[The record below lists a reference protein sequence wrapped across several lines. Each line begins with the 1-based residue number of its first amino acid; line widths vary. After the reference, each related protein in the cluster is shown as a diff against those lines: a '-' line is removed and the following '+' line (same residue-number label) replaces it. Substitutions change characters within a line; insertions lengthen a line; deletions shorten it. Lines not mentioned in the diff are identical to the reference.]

1 MNRPSWWAGA
11 FDGWRFPGR
20 RGRPSYP
27 TTSVAVPPA
36 LTWVDEF
43 IATIRPY
50 VVVRLEDNLLI
61 RMPNHAHKLN
71 PEGAGILDYLLGG
84 GRIAGIVARINAG
97 NGNNGPDSGQS
108 LSRPLRDV
116 ALFLDAVR
124 RCLSGELR
132 EDTVTCAVE
141 VRPLEVRF
149 SDLPVLSEVAVTGR
163 CNLRCVFC
171 YAGCAGTCSRSP
183 ESADNADDADS
194 LVMTTAQVKTIL
206 ERIRNQARVPSVSFT
221 GGEPTLRADLPELVA
236 FASQDL
242 GMRVNLI
249 TNGTLVSEQM
259 ARALAAA
266 GLASAQVSIEGP
278 EAKVHDRVTQVE
290 GSFAKSCRAVTHF
303 QDVGVTVHCNTTIN
317 FRNLDAVVDM
327 PAFARDQLNLERL
340 SMNMVIPAGS
350 ASREEGEPD
359 SPLIRYTDMA
369 PVILAV
375 QRAAVRADVEFMWYS
390 PTPLCLFNPITA
402 DLGNKGCSACDG
414 LLSVD
419 SRGRI
424 LPCSSCDDPMG
435 DLLREDFQTIWN
447 RPASTAY
454 RDKGLAHPSCREC
467 DHFAFCHGGCPL
479 YWRHFGFGELEA
491 VNGFPAH
498 PAPEIPFSPSSPFV
512 SPRKGEP

>member
-1 MNRPSWWAGA
+1 MNRPSRLAGA
-11 FDGWRFPGR
+11 FAGWRPFGWLRRSVSPTAAVTVPG
-20 RGRPSYP
+20 
-27 TTSVAVPPA
+27 A
-36 LTWVDEF
+36 LAWVDEF
-43 IATIRPY
+43 IANVRPY

-61 RMPNHAHKLN
+61 RMPNQAHKLN
-71 PEGAGILDYLLGG
+71 SEGARILDFLLGG
-84 GRIAGIVARINAG
+84 GRIAEIVARINTGSGNNVDDHG
-97 NGNNGPDSGQS
+97 NG
-108 LSRPLRDV
+108 LSHPLRDV

-183 ESADNADDADS
+183 DS
-194 LVMTTAQVKTIL
+194 VDGPEALIMTTAQVKTVL
-206 ERIRNQARVPSVSFT
+206 KRIRNQARVPSVSFT

-236 FASQDL
+236 FASKDL
-242 GMRVNLI
+242 GMRANLI
-249 TNGTLVSEQM
+249 TNGTLVSGQS
-259 ARALAAA
+259 AKALADA

-278 EAKVHDRVTQVE
+278 EATVHDRVTQVE
-290 GSFAKSCRAVTHF
+290 GSFEKSCRAVAHF
-303 QDVGVTVHCNTTIN
+303 QDVGITVHCNTTIN
-317 FRNLDAVVDM
+317 RRNVDAVAKM
-327 PAFARDQLNLERL
+327 PAFARDRLGLERL

-350 ASREEGEPD
+350 ASQGATALD
-359 SPLIRYTDMA
+359 LPLIRYTDMA

-375 QRAAVRADVEFMWYS
+375 QRTAALVDVEFMWYS

-419 SRGRI
+419 YQGRI

-435 DLLREDFQTIWN
+435 DLLREDFWTIWN

-454 RDKGLAHPSCREC
+454 RDKGLAHPSCRGC

-491 VNGFPAH
+491 IKGFPAH
-498 PAPEIPFSPSSPFV
+498 PAPDIPFSPSSPLL
-512 SPRKGEP
+512 SSRKGEP

>member
-1 MNRPSWWAGA
+1 MNWPTWLAGTL
-11 FDGWRFPGR
+11 DGWRGR
-20 RGRPSYP
+20 VGGGPKSNP
-27 TTSVAVPPA
+27 PVPPA
-36 LTWVDEF
+36 LAWVDEF
-43 IATIRPY
+43 IANVRPY

-61 RMPNHAHKLN
+61 RMPNQAHKLN
-71 PEGAGILDYLLGG
+71 PEGAGILAYLLDGG
-84 GRIAGIVARINAG
+84 QMAEIVARINTGSG
-97 NGNNGPDSGQS
+97 NGVDDHGNGVDDHGNG

-149 SDLPVLSEVAVTGR
+149 SELPVLSEVAVISR

-171 YAGCAGTCSRSP
+171 YAGCSGSCARSP
-183 ESADNADDADS
+183 GDADGAAMS
-194 LVMTTAQVKTIL
+194 ISQVKTVL
-206 ERIRNQARVPSVSFT
+206 ERIRFQAQVPSVSFT

-236 FASQDL
+236 FASKDL

-249 TNGTLVSEQM
+249 TNGTLVSEQS
-259 ARALAAA
+259 ARALADA
-266 GLASAQVSIEGP
+266 GLASAQISIEGP
-278 EAKVHDRVTQVE
+278 DAAVHDRVTQVD
-290 GSFAKSCRAVTHF
+290 GSFERSCRAVAHF
-303 QDVGVTVHCNTTIN
+303 REVGVTVHCNTTIN
-317 FRNLDAVVDM
+317 RLNLGAVADM
-327 PAFARDQLNLERL
+327 PAFARNRLGLTRL

-350 ASREEGEPD
+350 ASRELKTED

-369 PVILAV
+369 PVVLAV
-375 QRAAVRADVEFMWYS
+375 QRAAALADVEFMWYS

-419 SRGRI
+419 ARGRI
-424 LPCSSCDDPMG
+424 LPCSSCDDPVG
-435 DLLREDFQTIWN
+435 DLLRDDFRTIWN

-467 DHFAFCHGGCPL
+467 DHFAFCHGGCLL

-491 VNGFPAH
+491 IKGFPAH
-498 PAPEIPFSPSSPFV
+498 PAPDIPFSPSSPFL
-512 SPRKGEP
+512 SSRKEEP

>member
-1 MNRPSWWAGA
+1 MNRFSRLSTWLV
-11 FDGWRFPGR
+11 GWGGR
-20 RGRPSYP
+20 SACP
-27 TTSVAVPPA
+27 TTSVAVPPGLA
-36 LTWVDEF
+36 WVDEF
-43 IATIRPY
+43 IANVRPY

-61 RMPNHAHKLN
+61 RMPNQAHKLN
-71 PEGAGILDYLLGG
+71 PEGARILDYLLGG
-84 GRIAGIVARINAG
+84 GQVAEIVARISAG
-97 NGNNGPDSGQS
+97 NGNNGADSGQG
-108 LSRPLRDV
+108 LSRPLSDV

-124 RCLSGELR
+124 RCLSGDLR

-183 ESADNADDADS
+183 DSAGDADDADS
-194 LVMTTAQVKTIL
+194 PVMSTAQVKTVL

-249 TNGTLVSEQM
+249 TNGTLVSEQS
-259 ARALAAA
+259 ARSLADA

-278 EAKVHDRVTQVE
+278 DAAVHDRVTQVE
-290 GSFAKSCRAVTHF
+290 GSFEKSCRAVAHF

-317 FRNLDAVVDM
+317 RRNLDVVAEM
-327 PAFARDQLNLERL
+327 PSFARMKLGLARL

-350 ASREEGEPD
+350 ASQEGDEPD

-375 QRAAVRADVEFMWYS
+375 QRAAAQADVEFMWYS

-419 SRGRI
+419 FRGRI

-435 DLLREDFQTIWN
+435 DLLREDFRTIWN
-447 RPASTAY
+447 RPASTVY
-454 RDKGLAHPSCREC
+454 RDKDLAHASCREC

-491 VNGFPAH
+491 VKGFPAH
-498 PAPEIPFSPSSPFV
+498 PAPDIPISPSSPLL
-512 SPRKGEP
+512 SSRKGEL

>member
-1 MNRPSWWAGA
+1 MNWPSWLARKFG
-11 FDGWRFPGR
+11 GWRGSGGCSPKSNT
-20 RGRPSYP
+20 P
-27 TTSVAVPPA
+27 VPPA
-36 LTWVDEF
+36 LAWVDEF
-43 IATIRPY
+43 IANVRPY

-61 RMPNHAHKLN
+61 RMPNQAHKLN
-71 PEGAGILDYLLGG
+71 SEGARILDYLLGG
-84 GRIAGIVARINAG
+84 GQVAEIVARINAG
-97 NGNNGPDSGQS
+97 SWNGVDNYGNG

-183 ESADNADDADS
+183 DS
-194 LVMTTAQVKTIL
+194 LDGAEGPVMTSAQVKTVL

-236 FASQDL
+236 FASKDL

-249 TNGTLVSEQM
+249 TNGTLVSGQS
-259 ARALAAA
+259 ARALADA

-278 EAKVHDRVTQVE
+278 GAAVHDRVTQVE
-290 GSFAKSCRAVTHF
+290 GSFEKSRGAVAHF
-303 QDVGVTVHCNTTIN
+303 REVGVTVHCNTTIN
-317 FRNLDAVVDM
+317 RRNLDAVAEM
-327 PAFARDQLNLERL
+327 PAFARDRLGLERL

-350 ASREEGEPD
+350 ASRDGGEPD

-369 PVILAV
+369 PVVLAV
-375 QRAAVRADVEFMWYS
+375 QRAAAQADVEFMWYS
-390 PTPLCLFNPITA
+390 PTPLCLFNPITV

-419 SRGRI
+419 YQGRI

-435 DLLREDFQTIWN
+435 DLLREDFQAIWN

-491 VNGFPAH
+491 IKGFPAH
-498 PAPEIPFSPSSPFV
+498 PAPDIPFSPSSPFL
-512 SPRKGEP
+512 SSRKGEP